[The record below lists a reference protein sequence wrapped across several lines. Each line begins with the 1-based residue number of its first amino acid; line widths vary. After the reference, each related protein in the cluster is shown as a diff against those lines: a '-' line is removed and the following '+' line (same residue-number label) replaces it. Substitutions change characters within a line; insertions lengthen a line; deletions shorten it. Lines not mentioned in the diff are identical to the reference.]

1 MARYNTTA
9 STATVSGA
17 GTQVAPANGLFTQL
31 TGTAP
36 YTLTI
41 ANPTLFTG
49 TTQTFFNATSG
60 TVTLSSPS
68 GVFKGP
74 AGSNSASQTVV
85 AGGTII
91 LASDGTNYV
100 VVLGSGGP
108 ISGTTLDVSST
119 VNLNPANAT
128 VTVSPT
134 GTGTVTMSPGTAG
147 TINNMSIGATTR
159 ATGAFTTLGANSTV
173 TLSPANAAVTISP
186 TGTGATVTIS
196 PAVTGSLDNTAIGGS
211 TRAAGA
217 FTTLTSNAA
226 TTFTQGTAST
236 SSGTGTL
243 KVTGGIGATGNIYID
258 GMINANLLENIQAS
272 SYTLTLAD
280 AGYVIAIA
288 SGTLTVPN
296 LSWPVGTQ
304 IQVYAN
310 TSTSSA
316 VTLAAGSGVTLT
328 ASGAFAAYEIIN
340 LRYRGSATW
349 AVTHV
354 ASVGAP
360 SLSGSGYTQ
369 TGGVITFTSSGSLT
383 FS

>member
-9 STATVSGA
+9 TATTVSAA
-17 GTQVAPANGLFTQL
+17 GTQPAPAAGLFTEL

-41 ANPTLFTG
+41 ADPTLYTG
-49 TTQTFFNATSG
+49 TTQTFYNATSG
-60 TVTLSSPS
+60 TITLTTPS
-68 GVFKGP
+68 GAFKGP
-74 AGSNSASQTVV
+74 AGSNSANQTVV
-85 AGGTII
+85 AGGTLI

-119 VNLNPANAT
+119 ANLNPANAN
-128 VTVSPT
+128 VSISPT
-134 GTGTVTMSPGTAG
+134 GSGTVTIAPATAG
-147 TINNMSIGATTR
+147 NINNVAIGGTTR
-159 ATGAFTTLGANSTV
+159 AAGTFTTLSANSTV
-173 TLSPANAAVTISP
+173 GLSPANAAVTISP
-186 TGTGATVTIS
+186 TGTGATVTIN
-196 PAVTGSLDNTAIGGS
+196 PAVAGTIDNVAIGGS
-211 TRAAGA
+211 TRGAGSFTSLTANAAV
-217 FTTLTSNAA
+217 TLTQN
-226 TTFTQGTAST
+226 TAST
-236 SSGTGTL
+236 SSSSGTL

-258 GMINANLLENIQAS
+258 GMINANLLENVQSS

-280 AGYVIAIA
+280 AGYVIAIS

-296 LSWPVGTQ
+296 LSWVVGTQ

-310 TSTSSA
+310 TSTAAA

-328 ASGAFAAYEIIN
+328 ASGTFAAYEIIN

-354 ASVGAP
+354 AAVGAP

-369 TGGVITFTSSGSLT
+369 SGGIITFTSSGTLT
-383 FS
+383 FN